1 MKKLNI
7 LDLFSGIGGFKL
19 GFEEAGYEC
28 HSYFSEVDKHAIA
41 VYKHN
46 FKNSTYVGSVTDVRE
61 NNYQKSMHH
70 LSEALAKTLVSL
82 ESVRGWEAIDQSLSL
97 KQLDSSMSA
106 RPRVFIWENVKG
118 TFSSNYGEDFCGN
131 HPSLYQHWGL

>member
-41 VYKHN
+41 IYKHN
-46 FKNSTYVGSVTDVRE
+46 FKNSTYVGSL
-61 NNYQKSMHH
+61 Q
-70 LSEALAKTLVSL
+70 
-82 ESVRGWEAIDQSLSL
+82 
-97 KQLDSSMSA
+97 
-106 RPRVFIWENVKG
+106 
-118 TFSSNYGEDFCGN
+118 
-131 HPSLYQHWGL
+131 